1 MSRASE
7 ACRGAIRR
15 VARSGRLTRAL
26 GLAGVL
32 VLVASGVAVAERV
45 QAGNLIVNVDGGFT
59 PTTLPKHSF
68 APITLRASA
77 DISTADGSVPPPLTK
92 VVIDFDRN
100 GLVQTK
106 GLPICRPAQL
116 ENTTA
121 PQARKVCK
129 NAIVGTGTSD
139 ALIAFP
145 DQAPLPASSP
155 LTIFNG
161 PRMGGNPSVIV
172 HAYLTIPA
180 PTTFVIPS
188 PITKTGGPYRYH
200 VVSNIPPIAGGYG
213 SVTHFD
219 FKVRKTW
226 TRGGK
231 RVSYASARC
240 ANGRLQAQGSFTFAD
255 GTTMSGHVFRPC
267 HSRG

>member
-1 MSRASE
+1 MDRKRDRSRGPIRWVSSAGR
-7 ACRGAIRR
+7 ATKVLLLGGA
-15 VARSGRLTRAL
+15 
-26 GLAGVL
+26 L

-45 QAGNLIVNVDGGFT
+45 QAGNLIVNVDGGFS
-59 PTTLPKHSF
+59 PSSLPKHSF

-77 DISTADGSVPPPLTK
+77 DISTVDGSVPPALTK

-106 GLPICRPAQL
+106 GLPICRPSQL

-121 PQARKVCK
+121 PEARRKCRK
-129 NAIVGTGTSD
+129 AIVGTGTSD

-145 DQAPLPASSP
+145 DQAPIPASSP

-161 PRMGGNPSVIV
+161 PRIGGNPSVIV

-219 FKVRKTW
+219 FKVRKSW
-226 TRGGK
+226 KVRGK

-240 ANGRLQAQGSFTFAD
+240 ANGRLQAQGSFSFSD
-255 GTTMSGHVFRPC
+255 GTVMSGHVFRPC
-267 HSRG
+267 KARG

>member
-1 MSRASE
+1 MKSALHTK
-7 ACRGAIRR
+7 RR
-15 VARSGRLTRAL
+15 MARMVLGSAAVRKVIVLGGLLAL
-26 GLAGVL
+26 VGG
-32 VLVASGVAVAERV
+32 GVAAAERV
-45 QAGNLIVNVDGGFT
+45 QAGNLIVNVDGGFS
-59 PTTLPKHSF
+59 PSTLPKHSF

-77 DISTADGSVPPPLTK
+77 DISTADGSVPPPLQK

-106 GLPICRPAQL
+106 GLPICRPQQL

-121 PQARKVCK
+121 PEARKKCK
-129 NAIVGTGTSD
+129 NAIVGEGSSS

-145 DQAPLPASSP
+145 DQAPIPATSP
-155 LTIFNG
+155 LTLFNG
-161 PRMGGNPSVIV
+161 PKMGGNPSVIV

-188 PITKTGGPYRYH
+188 PIRRISGPYRYE
-200 VVSNIPPIAGGYG
+200 VTSDIPPIAGGYG

-219 FKVRKTW
+219 FKVRKSW
-226 TRGGK
+226 RVGGR

-240 ANGRLQAQGSFTFAD
+240 PTGHLQAQGQFTFGD
-255 GTTMSGHVFRPC
+255 GTVISGHVFRPC
-267 HSRG
+267 KGR

>member
-1 MSRASE
+1 MKRRRMRGIRTPRPSGWSRPAKL
-7 ACRGAIRR
+7 AAITGC
-15 VARSGRLTRAL
+15 V
-26 GLAGVL
+26 GLLSA
-32 VLVASGVAVAERV
+32 GVAVAEQV

-59 PTTLPKHSF
+59 PTTLPKHSY

-100 GLVQTK
+100 GLLQTK
-106 GLPICRPAQL
+106 GLPVCRPAQL

-121 PQARKVCK
+121 PQARKNCK
-129 NAIVGTGTSD
+129 NAIVGKGTSD

-145 DQAPLPASSP
+145 DQAPIPASSP

-188 PITKTGGPYRYH
+188 PIMRTSGAYRYQ

-219 FKVRKTW
+219 FKIQKTW
-226 TRGGK
+226 KVGGK

-267 HSRG
+267 KARG

>member
-1 MSRASE
+1 MRRTL
-7 ACRGAIRR
+7 RGTEIRR
-15 VARSGRLTRAL
+15 PRPSRWSRPAKVAAIGVCVAL
-26 GLAGVL
+26 LGA
-32 VLVASGVAVAERV
+32 GVAVAEQV

-77 DISTADGSVPPPLTK
+77 DISTADGSIPPPLTK

-106 GLPICRPAQL
+106 GLPICRPQQL

-121 PQARKVCK
+121 PQARAKCK

-145 DQAPLPASSP
+145 DQAPIPASSP

-188 PITKTGGPYRYH
+188 PIMRTSGPYRYQ

-226 TRGGK
+226 KVGGK

-267 HSRG
+267 RARG

>member
-1 MSRASE
+1 MLRKLLGRRIWPVTALT
-7 ACRGAIRR
+7 GAL
-15 VARSGRLTRAL
+15 VL
-26 GLAGVL
+26 GLSAW
-32 VLVASGVAVAERV
+32 AVAEQV

-59 PTTLPKHSF
+59 PTTLPKKSF
-68 APITLRASA
+68 APITLSASA
-77 DISTADGSVPPPLTK
+77 DIKTVDGSVPPALTK

-106 GLPICRPAQL
+106 GLPVCQPSKL

-121 PQARKVCK
+121 PQARAVCK
-129 NAIVGTGTSD
+129 DAIVGEGTSD

-145 DQAPLPASSP
+145 DQAPIPASSP

-161 PRMGGNPSVIV
+161 PKMGGNPSVIV

-180 PTTFVIPS
+180 PTTFIIPS
-188 PITKTGGPYRYH
+188 PITRTSGPYRYQ

-226 TRGGK
+226 KVGGK

-267 HSRG
+267 RARG

>member
-1 MSRASE
+1 MKA
-7 ACRGAIRR
+7 AGQIAGR
-15 VARSGRLTRAL
+15 VWRQGRKTKVVLL
-26 GLAGVL
+26 GLALAGL
-32 VLVASGVAVAERV
+32 AAGVAYGEQV
-45 QAGNLIVNVDGGFT
+45 QAGNLIVNVNGGFS
-59 PTTLPKHSF
+59 PSKLPKHQF

-77 DISTADGSVPPPLTK
+77 DISTADGSVPPPLQK

-106 GLPICRPAQL
+106 GLPICRPQQL

-121 PQARKVCK
+121 PQARRTCK

-145 DQAPLPASSP
+145 DQAPIPASSP

-161 PRMGGNPSVIV
+161 PKIGGNPSVIV

-188 PITKTGGPYRYH
+188 PITRISGPFRYR
-200 VVSNIPPIAGGYG
+200 VTANIPPIAGGYG

-219 FKVRKTW
+219 FKVRKSW
-226 TRGGK
+226 KQGGK
-231 RVSYASARC
+231 TVSYASARC
-240 ANGRLQAQGSFTFAD
+240 PTGHLQAQGQFTFGD
-255 GTTMSGHVFRPC
+255 GTVLSGHVFRPC
-267 HSRG
+267 KGKG